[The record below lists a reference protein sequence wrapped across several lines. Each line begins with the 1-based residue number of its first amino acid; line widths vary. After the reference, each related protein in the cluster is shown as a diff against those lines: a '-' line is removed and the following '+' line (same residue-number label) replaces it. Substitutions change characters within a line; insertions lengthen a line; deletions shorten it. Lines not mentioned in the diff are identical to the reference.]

1 PVHRVAPRVLRRTVY
16 SGDERLPIPAPS
28 AYHGSPHDDRSRT
41 ISQLIHPRSWLAAV
55 LADVSPLRA
64 DRIYSSC
71 VNSPSRQSSEDRP
84 MSKLTHRLV
93 LPLLALLLAV
103 ANTFAEEPN
112 RNVRFGL
119 PSPAKTDSA
128 QREDY
133 LIERPQYVLSYNARM
148 LVLKS

>member
-1 PVHRVAPRVLRRTVY
+1 
-16 SGDERLPIPAPS
+16 
-28 AYHGSPHDDRSRT
+28 
-41 ISQLIHPRSWLAAV
+41 
-55 LADVSPLRA
+55 
-64 DRIYSSC
+64 
-71 VNSPSRQSSEDRP
+71 

-148 LVLKS
+148 LVLKSPTCSLPTGLLSRACMLRNGPLSMTFPSNAGDNYTARLAIVDEVDQVLDLDRLL